1 MADDVIQEAAGR
13 LHTSTA
19 TVAILPEAEEVDV
32 KIEERDLKI
41 DVFRARGAGGQ
52 SVNKTESAV
61 RMTHVPTGVT
71 VAMQDERSQHQNRAK
86 ALKIL
91 KSRLFV
97 VKLEAAR
104 AARSAARLSQVTCD
118 GCVCVFFQFSMFSF
132 EVPLLY
138 RTLRCD
144 G

>member
-1 MADDVIQEAAGR
+1 MFVVFLWLRETGLQEAAGR

-41 DVFRARGAGGQ
+41 EVFRSRGAGGQ

-61 RMTHVPTGVT
+61 RMTHLPTGVT

-97 VKLEAAR
+97 VKLEEAR
-104 AARSAARLSQVTCD
+104 AARSAARLSQVP
-118 GCVCVFFQFSMFSF
+118 
-132 EVPLLY
+132 EN
-138 RTLRCD
+138 
-144 G
+144 

>member
-1 MADDVIQEAAGR
+1 MGLQEAAGR

-41 DVFRARGAGGQ
+41 DVFRSRGAGGQ

-61 RMTHVPTGVT
+61 RMTHLPTGVT

-97 VKLEAAR
+97 VKLEEAR
-104 AARSAARLSQVTCD
+104 AARSAARLSQVP
-118 GCVCVFFQFSMFSF
+118 
-132 EVPLLY
+132 EN
-138 RTLRCD
+138 
-144 G
+144 